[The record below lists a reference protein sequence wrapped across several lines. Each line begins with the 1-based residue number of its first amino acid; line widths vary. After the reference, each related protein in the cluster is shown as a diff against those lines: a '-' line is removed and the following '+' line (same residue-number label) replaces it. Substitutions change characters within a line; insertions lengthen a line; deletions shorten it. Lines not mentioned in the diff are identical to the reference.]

1 MSDTHIH
8 IHLNGESVAA
18 TTSPKKAKR
27 RATSSSSKKAVSPPK
42 KKGKPNPKLKRAMK
56 KAHSVAKKKDGSF
69 KKGWNASKMM
79 KHAHKLAKK

>member
-18 TTSPKKAKR
+18 TTSPSPKKSRAKPG
-27 RATSSSSKKAVSPPK
+27 KAASPPTK
-42 KKGKPNPKLKRAMK
+42 RKGKKNPKLSKAMK
-56 KAHSVAKKKDGSF
+56 KARVAAKKKDGSF
-69 KKGWNASKMM
+69 RKGWNQSKMM

>member
-18 TTSPKKAKR
+18 ISPTKAKKS
-27 RATSSSSKKAVSPPK
+27 RAKPVKAASPPK
-42 KKGKPNPKLKRAMK
+42 RKGKKNPKLSRAMK
-56 KAHSVAKKKDGSF
+56 KARSVAKKKDGSF
-69 KKGWNASKMM
+69 KKGWDQSKMM